1 MKSLVFVFAVSA
13 TLAAL
18 AAPAR
23 AMSPETEAFVRKA
36 GLDPA
41 SAAVRLA
48 DEEGPVSTVYQ
59 GDEKEYSLDSL
70 ARDGAKN
77 GLKAFVSTREFIR
90 KLKANF
96 AGTPV
101 PAAGY
106 DGLYLTVEER
116 KLALKKIF
124 G

>member
-1 MKSLVFVFAVSA
+1 MKSLVFALAVSA
-13 TLAAL
+13 VL
-18 AAPAR
+18 AAPAQ
-23 AMSPETEAFVRKA
+23 ALSPETEAFIRNV

-41 SAAVRLA
+41 SASVRQA

-59 GDEKEYSLDSL
+59 GDQKVYSLDSL

-90 KLKANF
+90 KLKVNF

-101 PAAGY
+101 PSAGY

-116 KLALKKIF
+116 KLALRKIF

>member
-1 MKSLVFVFAVSA
+1 MFVLALS
-13 TLAAL
+13 AAL

-23 AMSPETEAFVRKA
+23 AMTPETEAFVRKA

-41 SAAVRLA
+41 SAAVRTA
-48 DEEGPVSTVYQ
+48 DAEGPINTVYQ

-70 ARDGAKN
+70 AHDGAKN

-96 AGTPV
+96 AGTPI
-101 PAAGY
+101 PTSGY
-106 DGLYLTVEER
+106 DGLYLTIEER
-116 KLALKKIF
+116 KLALKKVF